1 MNYEK
6 YYFPATIEEAI
17 NLLHENKGDAR
28 LIAGGTDL
36 MLQLR
41 ERKIN
46 TKALVDLSALKE
58 LNGITENNGW
68 ITVGAMTT
76 HQQIAASGVI
86 REKVR
91 VLAEAAQS
99 IGSPQI
105 RNVGTIGG
113 NVVSAQPAAD
123 TTIALLALDA
133 RARILTNQGEIT
145 KPVGEL
151 FLGAGQSA
159 VNPAAE
165 ILLAFDFKIPGRRE
179 ATAFM
184 RLAKRKALALPIVN
198 VGVWLKL
205 DQAFSKFE
213 DIRIAL
219 GPMAPVPV
227 RAVNTEAILKD
238 APLKQT
244 AMLRAMAV
252 LEKEINPRDSL
263 RGSAFYKREMAKV
276 LLKRAILIALKDL
289 GGELSE

>member
-1 MNYEK
+1 MNCEK
-6 YYFPATIEEAI
+6 YYLPATVEEAI
-17 NLLHENKGDAR
+17 NILRENQGNAR

-36 MLQLR
+36 VLQLR

-68 ITVGAMTT
+68 ITIGSMTT
-76 HQQIAASGVI
+76 HQQIAASGII
-86 REKVR
+86 REKAR

-113 NVVSAQPAAD
+113 NVVNAQPAAD
-123 TTIALLALDA
+123 TTIALMALDA

-159 VNPAAE
+159 IDPTSE
-165 ILLAFDFKIPGRRE
+165 ILLAFDIKTPGARE

-205 DQAFSKFE
+205 DQTLSKFE

-227 RAVNTEAILKD
+227 RATNTEAVLKG
-238 APLKQT
+238 APLQQT
-244 AMLRAMAV
+244 VLLQAMAV
-252 LEKEINPRDSL
+252 LEKEISPRDSL
-263 RGSAFYKREMAKV
+263 RGSAFYKKEMAKV
-276 LLKRAILIALKDL
+276 LLKRAILVAVKDL
-289 GGELSE
+289 GGELGE